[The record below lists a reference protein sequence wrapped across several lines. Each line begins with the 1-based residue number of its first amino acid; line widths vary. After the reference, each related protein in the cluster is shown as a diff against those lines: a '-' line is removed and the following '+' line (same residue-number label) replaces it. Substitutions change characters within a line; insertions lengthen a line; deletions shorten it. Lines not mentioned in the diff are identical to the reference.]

1 MHFSSRVTKHSLRL
15 LLYVW
20 IGIIFLSGVLRF
32 PFFFFFFFFNA
43 RVSAFKRQNV
53 LFMESTTILFRKKY
67 NRFHNTIRI
76 FKNYFI
82 TIFLIF
88 NF

>member
-32 PFFFFFFFFNA
+32 PFFFFFFNA

-53 LFMESTTILFRKKY
+53 LFMESTTILFRKK
-67 NRFHNTIRI
+67 
-76 FKNYFI
+76 
-82 TIFLIF
+82 
-88 NF
+88 

>member
-32 PFFFFFFFFNA
+32 PFFFFLMHVFQLLRDKMYCSWNP
-43 RVSAFKRQNV
+43 Q
-53 LFMESTTILFRKKY
+53 LFYSEKNIIGLTILFVYLK
-67 NRFHNTIRI
+67 II
-76 FKNYFI
+76 LLQYF
-82 TIFLIF
+82 
-88 NF
+88 

>member
-1 MHFSSRVTKHSLRL
+1 MHFSSRVTTRSLRL

-32 PFFFFFFFFNA
+32 PFFFFFNA

-67 NRFHNTIRI
+67 NRSHNTIRI